1 MLPGALQ
8 ALNNHRIGTRGTY
21 RIADSASSN
30 VLSPERLSCESEWL
44 LSVLTNSSAMERV
57 TKDKLDNQ
65 ILENISLFPRLGAQR
80 FDLKLN

>member
-1 MLPGALQ
+1 MLPGALK

-57 TKDKLDNQ
+57 TKDKLDIQ
-65 ILENISLFPRLGAQR
+65 ILENISLFSAWGRK
-80 FDLKLN
+80 DLT